1 MLLSPST
8 KRKPESILARLSF
21 PKEASSACL
30 RALFFAVMAIAT
42 STVSAQQN
50 RLPHVWPM
58 YKDNMA
64 PGVIGQSQIQRRPQ
78 AYGYFQPVEITGP
91 EGVRISLA
99 TSGTFDEPQ
108 PAPFRAGLLVG
119 APYRIR
125 VGGIP
130 FEDGQELYPTIEII
144 DRLYAPSERE
154 HRMPIPIELDE
165 NDLAAAL
172 KGDMVTRV
180 IYLEDSEIAEPIS
193 YAEGSQRVRD
203 VSATEDTLQVADQL
217 GRPVAILRIGSRVPN
232 ETGNA
237 DNTEFLFGSPA
248 WFPIK
253 EIPNKQ
259 KMIESG
265 VIPRTEMPPVIIQTS
280 QPKTTPRPP
289 AKETRSIGG

>member
-1 MLLSPST
+1 MLLSQSIT
-8 KRKPESILARLSF
+8 KQPESILARLSF
-21 PKEASSACL
+21 SGLGFAKRITVL
-30 RALFFAVMAIAT
+30 VLFVMAG
-42 STVSAQQN
+42 STGMVNGQQN

-58 YKDNMA
+58 YQDNMA

-78 AYGYFQPVEITGP
+78 AFGYFQPVEITGP
-91 EGVRISLA
+91 EGIRISLA
-99 TSGTFDEPQ
+99 TSGVFDEPQ

-130 FEDGQELYPTIEII
+130 YEDGQELYPTIEII

-165 NDLAAAL
+165 NDLTAAL
-172 KGDMVTRV
+172 RGDMVTRV
-180 IYLEDSEIAEPIS
+180 IYLEDSEIAEPVS
-193 YAEGSQRVRD
+193 YAEGGQRVRD
-203 VSATEDTLQVADQL
+203 VYGAEDALQAADQL

-237 DNTEFLFGSPA
+237 DNNEFLFGSPT

-253 EIPNKQ
+253 EIPNRQ
-259 KMIESG
+259 KMIDAG
-265 VIPRTEMPPVIIQTS
+265 IIPIPETPPVTIQAI
-280 QPKTTPRPP
+280 QPKAAPRQ
-289 AKETRSIGG
+289 AASGTRRIGG